1 MNNYTERT
9 WAMVTMSEAVKN
21 LMATYLEHPRKL
33 QSQVYT
39 GPITISQ
46 YERFQNVREMLG
58 KEGITLPMPTGK
70 LTQSGSNR
78 VTAQARTS
86 QARRV

>member
-9 WAMVTMSEAVKN
+9 WAMVTMSEAVKK
-21 LMATYLEHPRKL
+21 LMATYLEYPPRKL

-58 KEGITLPMPTGK
+58 KEGITLPMPTG
-70 LTQSGSNR
+70 N
-78 VTAQARTS
+78 
-86 QARRV
+86 